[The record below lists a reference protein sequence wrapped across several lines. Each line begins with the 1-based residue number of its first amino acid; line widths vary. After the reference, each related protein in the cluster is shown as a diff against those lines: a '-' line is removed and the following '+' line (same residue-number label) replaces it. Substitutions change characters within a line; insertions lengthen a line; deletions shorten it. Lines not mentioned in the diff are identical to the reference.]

1 MGVTRNRTCTRATS
15 QSNRRDTF
23 SPYILFFS
31 YFQLI
36 SKELEIQ
43 QLTKS
48 QTEKEAVLQKV

>member
-1 MGVTRNRTCTRATS
+1 MGVAHNRTCTRATP
-15 QSNRRDTF
+15 QSNHRDTCF
-23 SPYILFFS
+23 PYIFFFP